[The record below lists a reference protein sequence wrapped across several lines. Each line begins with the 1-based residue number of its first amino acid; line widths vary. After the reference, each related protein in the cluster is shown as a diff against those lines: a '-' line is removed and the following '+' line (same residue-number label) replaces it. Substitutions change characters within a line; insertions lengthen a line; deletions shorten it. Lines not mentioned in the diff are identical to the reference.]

1 MAGGET
7 TLANEEKIITTT
19 VRMPE
24 SINLDIS
31 NIAELEHRSM
41 NSMIVKILSDFV
53 KQNKEVI

>member
-1 MAGGET
+1 M
-7 TLANEEKIITTT
+7 ANEEKIITTT

-31 NIAELEHRSM
+31 NIAELDHRSM